1 MGARRCERTWP
12 SMIQTSTRPNVSVAL
27 GTTRLTELPADM
39 TVAALKAR
47 LATAR
52 ASDGWS
58 AELNLI
64 NQGRFLDDDATLEGS
79 GLRDGDFLVA
89 TGCVPHVLPPMPP
102 DEMPASEPDDDRVQ
116 YIEMPGAMPELPPG
130 DPMRRV

>member
-1 MGARRCERTWP
+1 MIAIEVRTKP
-12 SMIQTSTRPNVSVAL
+12 GEAP
-27 GTTRLTELPADM
+27 TRLTELPADM

-52 ASDGWS
+52 ASDGWT
-58 AELNLI
+58 ADLNLI
-64 NQGRFLDDDATLEGS
+64 NQGRFLDDDDATLEGC

-116 YIEMPGAMPELPPG
+116 YTVEMPGAMPELPPG